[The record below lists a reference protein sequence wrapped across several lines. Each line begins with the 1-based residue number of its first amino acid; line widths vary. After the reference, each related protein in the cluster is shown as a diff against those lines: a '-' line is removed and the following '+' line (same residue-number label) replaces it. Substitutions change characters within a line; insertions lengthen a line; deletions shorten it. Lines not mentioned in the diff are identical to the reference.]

1 MNGTSLMRKE
11 PTMSEV
17 IEQAIT
23 TGDADTLRKLAAVSN
38 QERSQVL
45 QLLAQM
51 VEVQTARRPSP
62 CRVAIET

>member
-1 MNGTSLMRKE
+1 
-11 PTMSEV
+11 MSEV

-51 VEVQTARRPSP
+51 VEVQTARQAQPVPS
-62 CRVAIET
+62 CH